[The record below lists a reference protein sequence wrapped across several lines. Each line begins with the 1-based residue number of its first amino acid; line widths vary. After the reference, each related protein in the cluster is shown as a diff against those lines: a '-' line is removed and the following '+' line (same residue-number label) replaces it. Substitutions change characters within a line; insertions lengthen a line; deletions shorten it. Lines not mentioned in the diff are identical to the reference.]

1 MKIGILGTGTVG
13 QTLGD
18 KFIQLGHQVLMG
30 SRNGS
35 NEKRVEWAARNGDKA
50 SHGTFSEAAAFGEI
64 VFNCIKGEGALA
76 ALEITGSEKLAG
88 KILVDVSNPLDFSRG
103 MPPSL
108 FVCNTES
115 LGEQIQQKLPDTS
128 VIKAFNTLN
137 AELMVNPGN
146 LPDEHDLFI
155 CGNNE
160 NDKEKFKAFLMN
172 ELGWKSIIDLGGIES
187 ARGMEMILPLWINI
201 YSNFQSANFNFKIV
215 RP

>member
-1 MKIGILGTGTVG
+1 
-13 QTLGD
+13 
-18 KFIQLGHQVLMG
+18 
-30 SRNGS
+30 
-35 NEKRVEWAARNGDKA
+35 
-50 SHGTFSEAAAFGEI
+50 
-64 VFNCIKGEGALA
+64 LA
-76 ALEITGSEKLAG
+76 ALETTGSDVLAG

-146 LPDEHDLFI
+146 LAEEHDLFI
-155 CGNNE
+155 CGNDE
-160 NDKEKFKAFLMN
+160 TAKAEFKAFLTN

-187 ARGMEMILPLWINI
+187 SRGMEMILPLWINL
-201 YSNFQSANFNFKIV
+201 YSNFQSANFNFKII